1 MNVGMLWLD
10 TDKNRTLDEKVVRA
24 AEYYENKYGYLPELC
39 LVNSSVIEGSKAVG
53 HIKVEAAKT
62 VLPNHFWLGMAS

>member
-10 TDKNRTLDEKVVRA
+10 TDKSRTLDEKVARA
-24 AEYYENKYGYLPELC
+24 AEYYENKYGNLPELC
-39 LVNSSVIEGSKAVG
+39 FVNSKVIEGSIEVG